1 MCHQFMPSVS
11 NGSKNKYDVIVIG
24 GGHNGLTNAAY
35 LARAGKKVLVLE
47 RRHVLGGAAV
57 TEEIFPGFKFSVCS
71 YVVSL
76 LRPEIIRDLDLP
88 RHGLEILPLDGTFTP
103 MPDGDYLWR
112 VNDHGKTHREIAR
125 HSKVDAEAY
134 DEFGKAMQ
142 AMCRFVKPILSMVPP
157 DPATL
162 NPRELMKML
171 FLGRRF
177 QGLTSDDKYNQ
188 VQLMTMSAIDFLD
201 QWFET
206 DVLKATM
213 SASGIIGTFLGVRSP
228 GTAYVLLHHY
238 MGEIDGAFRSW
249 GFARGGTGAI
259 SNAIADAARE
269 AGVEIRT
276 QAPIA
281 KILVKGNCAYGVVL
295 QNGDE
300 ILGDVISSSVDPR
313 LTFIKFLEESQL
325 PGEFLDEVKR
335 YKFRGSSGKVNIAL
349 DGLPDFKCLPGP
361 GAHLRGAIS
370 ISPSVE
376 YMERAYDD
384 AKYGNFSR
392 RPYIDMVIPSL
403 TDPSVAP
410 PGKHVMSC
418 FVQYAPY
425 KLRPGLNWDEQ
436 RDAFGNNVIDTIAD
450 YAPNIKNLIINKQV
464 LTPLD
469 LERDFGLS
477 EGNIFQGELS
487 LEQLFFLRPVP
498 GYAAFRTPIKNLY
511 MCGSATHPGGGIM
524 GAPGRLAALEIL
536 KDVKSTPSRTK
547 PASAGTRE
555 SELANG

>member
-1 MCHQFMPSVS
+1 MNQ
-11 NGSKNKYDVIVIG
+11 KYDCIVIG
-24 GGHNGLTNAAY
+24 GGHNGLVNAAY
-35 LARAGKKVLVLE
+35 LARAGKKTLVLE

-57 TEEIFPGFKFSVCS
+57 TEEVFPGFKFSVCS

-76 LRPEIIRDLDLP
+76 LRPEIIRELDLP

-112 VNDHGKTHREIAR
+112 VNDHARTRREIAR
-125 HSKVDAEAY
+125 HSKLDAEAY
-134 DEFGKAMQ
+134 DEYGKAMIE
-142 AMCRFVKPILSMVPP
+142 MGRFVKPIMAMTPP
-157 DPATL
+157 DPTSL
-162 NPRELMKML
+162 SPKGLMDLL

-177 QGLTSDDKYNQ
+177 QKLSGEDKYNQ
-188 VQLMTMSAIDFLD
+188 VQLMTMSAVDFLD
-201 QWFET
+201 RWFET

-249 GFARGGTGAI
+249 GLARGGTGAI

-269 AGVEIRT
+269 AGAEIRT
-276 QAPIA
+276 CSPIA
-281 KILVKGNCAYGVVL
+281 KVLVKNGRATGVVL
-295 QNGDE
+295 ENGE
-300 ILGDVISSSVDPR
+300 EVYASVVSSSVDPR
-313 LTFIKFLEESQL
+313 LTFMKMVGAELL
-325 PGEFLDEVKR
+325 PEDFVEDIKR
-335 YKFRGSSGKVNIAL
+335 YKFRGSSGKVNLAL
-349 DGLPDFKCLPGP
+349 AGLPDFMSMPGA

-384 AKYGNFSR
+384 AKYGRFSR

-425 KLRPGLNWDEQ
+425 NLKEGTWDE
-436 RDAFGNNVIDTIAD
+436 RREEFGDAVVETIAEH
-450 YAPNIKNLIINKQV
+450 APNIKDLILHRQV
-464 LTPLD
+464 VTPLD
-469 LERDFGLS
+469 LEREFGLS
-477 EGNIFQGELS
+477 EGNIFQGELT
-487 LEQLFFLRPVP
+487 LEQLFFLRPAP
-498 GYAAFRTPIKNLY
+498 GWAQYRTPIRNLY

-524 GAPGRLAALEIL
+524 GASGRNGALKIL
-536 KDVKSTPSRTK
+536 SDWKK
-547 PASAGTRE
+547 
-555 SELANG
+555 

>member
-1 MCHQFMPSVS
+1 MNST
-11 NGSKNKYDVIVIG
+11 YDVVVIG
-24 GGHNGLTNAAY
+24 GGHNGLVNAAY
-35 LARAGKKVLVLE
+35 LARAGKRVLVCE

-57 TEEIFPGFKFSVCS
+57 TEEVFPGFKFSVAS

-76 LRPEIIRDLDLP
+76 LRPEIIRELDLA
-88 RHGLEILPLDGTFTP
+88 RHGMEILPLDGTFTP
-103 MPDGDYLWR
+103 MPNGDYLWR
-112 VNDHGKTHREIAR
+112 VNDHSKTRMEIAR
-125 HSKVDAEAY
+125 HSKLDAEAY
-134 DEFGKAMQ
+134 DEYGKAMVE
-142 AMCRFVKPILSMVPP
+142 MGRFVKPILAMTAP
-157 DPATL
+157 DPTSLAL
-162 NPRELMKML
+162 KGLKDL
-171 FLGRRF
+171 LSLARRF
-177 QGLTSDDKYNQ
+177 QKLPPDDRYNQ
-188 VQLMTMSAIDFLD
+188 VQLMTMSAADFLD

-249 GFARGGTGAI
+249 GLVRGGTGAI
-259 SNAIADAARE
+259 SNAIANAARE

-276 QAPIA
+276 EAPIA
-281 KILVKGNCAYGVVL
+281 KILIDRGQAKGIVL
-295 QNGDE
+295 ENGDE
-300 ILGDVISSSVDPR
+300 IRANVISSSVDPR
-313 LTFIKFLEESQL
+313 LTFMKMVGAEHL
-325 PGEFLDEVKR
+325 PTDFVEDVGR
-335 YKFRGSSGKVNIAL
+335 YKFRGSSGKVNLAL
-349 DGLPDFKCLPGP
+349 DGLPNFKCLPGE
-361 GAHLRGAIS
+361 GAHLRGAVS

-384 AKYGNFSR
+384 AKYGRYSR
-392 RPYIDMVIPSL
+392 RPYMDIVIPSV

-425 KLRPGLNWDEQ
+425 HLKEGTWDEK
-436 RDAFGNNVIDTIAD
+436 REEFGDTVINTLSE
-450 YAPNIKNLIINKQV
+450 YAPNIKDIILHRQV

-469 LERDFGLS
+469 IERKFGLT

-498 GYAAFRTPIKNLY
+498 GWAQYRTPIRNLY

-524 GAPGRLAALEIL
+524 GAPGLNAAKKIVSDW
-536 KDVKSTPSRTK
+536 KR
-547 PASAGTRE
+547 
-555 SELANG
+555 